1 MTYGYSLKTI
11 EANSEADDGHLG
23 VQLGR
28 TCIKHGVSVSK
39 VARDLGA
46 TRQSV
51 YNWFCGTSV
60 PQGSATALIASYMA
74 SLESSTS

>member
-28 TCIKHGVSVSK
+28 ACIKHGVSVSK

-51 YNWFCGTSV
+51 YNWFCGVSA
-60 PQGSATALIASYMA
+60 PQGEFIGLIRKYIAN
-74 SLESSTS
+74 LSS